1 MEILDNK
8 ALLLVV
14 RNPDKFTDTIANSK
28 YLGEVGAGLHEI
40 LVKWDHENVDA
51 LTRLGIRN
59 VPSTIL
65 KEYKWSGR
73 FIPMEH
79 QKVTAS
85 FIVANHRCFVF
96 NEQGVGKTASA
107 AWAADYLLK
116 HKQIKRVLVVCPL
129 SIMKAAWQQ
138 DLFQVLPHRSV
149 GIAHGTPKTRRGI
162 IEGKYDFV
170 VINYD
175 GIEIV
180 IDEIV
185 AADFDC
191 IIVDEANYLKNP
203 RTDRWKM
210 FNKLTK
216 NGARLILMTG
226 TPAAQSPEDAYG
238 LAKLVCPHNVPAY
251 LGAWKD
257 LVMQKITQFKWAPRP
272 RANDIV
278 FKALQPAIRYTK
290 EECLDLPDMVYE
302 TRDVPLTTQQEKY
315 YNMLKTQMLIEA
327 AGEEVTAVNAAVKL
341 SKLLQISCGSAYT
354 DNGEIIHFDVS
365 KRLAEVEAVI
375 DESLR
380 KVIIFAPFTH
390 TIGVIEAY
398 LQKKKITC
406 AVINGK
412 VPASKRATIIQQFQ
426 ANPNPRVL
434 IIQPQAA
441 AHGIT
446 LTAAN
451 TVIWFGPTASV
462 ETYLQA
468 NSRAHRKG
476 QDHKVT
482 IILIQGS
489 PAERMMYQ
497 MLNSK
502 VEHHQKLVDLYTDV
516 LNE

>member
-1 MEILDNK
+1 M
-8 ALLLVV
+8 
-14 RNPDKFTDTIANSK
+14 
-28 YLGEVGAGLHEI
+28 
-40 LVKWDHENVDA
+40 
-51 LTRLGIRN
+51 
-59 VPSTIL
+59 
-65 KEYKWSGR
+65 
-73 FIPMEH
+73 
-79 QKVTAS
+79 QKV
-85 FIVANHRCFVF
+85 
-96 NEQGVGKTASA
+96 
-107 AWAADYLLK
+107 
-116 HKQIKRVLVVCPL
+116 
-129 SIMKAAWQQ
+129 
-138 DLFQVLPHRSV
+138 
-149 GIAHGTPKTRRGI
+149 
-162 IEGKYDFV
+162 
-170 VINYD
+170 
-175 GIEIV
+175 
-180 IDEIV
+180 
-185 AADFDC
+185 
-191 IIVDEANYLKNP
+191 
-203 RTDRWKM
+203 
-210 FNKLTK
+210 
-216 NGARLILMTG
+216 
-226 TPAAQSPEDAYG
+226 
-238 LAKLVCPHNVPAY
+238 
-251 LGAWKD
+251 
-257 LVMQKITQFKWAPRP
+257 TQFKWAPRP

-302 TRDVPLTTQQEKY
+302 TRDVPLTAQQTKY
-315 YNMLKTQMLIEA
+315 YNQLKNQMLIEA

-354 DNGEIIHFDVS
+354 DNGETIHFDVS
-365 KRLAEVEAVI
+365 NRLSEVEAVI

-390 TIGVIEAY
+390 TIGVIEAF

-426 ANPNPRVL
+426 ANPNPRVI

-468 NSRAHRKG
+468 NARAHRKG

-489 PAERMMYQ
+489 HAERMMYQ